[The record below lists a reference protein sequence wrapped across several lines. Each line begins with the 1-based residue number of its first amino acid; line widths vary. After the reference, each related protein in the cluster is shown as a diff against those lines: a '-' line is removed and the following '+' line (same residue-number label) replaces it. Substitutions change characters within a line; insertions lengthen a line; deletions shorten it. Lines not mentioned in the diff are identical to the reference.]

1 MFGYNPQVQDRSG
14 EILANYQMQGNQ
26 LQQQGTQA
34 LANGMTATGDHI
46 ASALDQMAQINRL
59 HQQAMGTAGAAH
71 SLKLIDSDQLAQ
83 FNQMAPAAQIGF
95 AQNIAPLIQAKG
107 MAAYHSGL
115 LDMKQQALDTKG
127 PGSGTIT
134 NLY

>member
-1 MFGYNPQVQDRSG
+1 MFNYNPAPNNVGALLQSSG
-14 EILANYQMQGNQ
+14 AAAADTNLKGSELLASGITQGA
-26 LQQQGTQA
+26 QGISGA
-34 LANGMTATGDHI
+34 I
-46 ASALDQMAQINRL
+46 DQMAKYNQL

-71 SLKLIDSDQLAQ
+71 SLKLIDADQLAQ

-115 LDMKQQALDTKG
+115 LDMKQQALDAKG
-127 PGSGTIT
+127 VGSGTLT